1 VAGERQATPRH
12 FLIENPFMRIAANV
26 PAISPSSP
34 ADHLTPPPSH
44 STAHYFLEGLTE
56 LGIDYVFSN
65 LGTDHVSLIEELARW
80 DMEGRE
86 HPEMLLC
93 PHENVAMHMAAGYA
107 AITGRGQAVM
117 VHVDAG
123 TANAAMG
130 MHNMFRGRLP
140 VMLIAGKAP
149 FTLRGEMTGSRDNYV
164 HFVQDPFDI
173 ASLVRPY
180 VKWEY
185 SLPSGVVAKEALR
198 RGHSMMQTD
207 PQGPVYMTLP
217 REVLAEPVAPQHA
230 RSFSAG
236 KYGAVS
242 AGGIDPASAL
252 AIAEEL
258 MAAKAPIAITAYLGR
273 KAEAVVALEDLA
285 LLCGVRVFEFSPSF
299 LSISRQSPC
308 FGGFDAGKAL
318 AGADMGL
325 LLDIDVP
332 WLPTFTTEN
341 SETRW
346 THIDVD
352 TIKKDFPMWGFAT
365 DTRLQADCAT
375 VLKQIAGVVRAKAD
389 ATFHAKVAHRI
400 AGWAPE
406 NQTRADAVAL
416 LAQSKGRI
424 GAISPAY
431 LCAALGAAIAAE
443 DIVINEAI
451 RNSPAVLNQIP
462 RSQPLTLLGGAGGGL
477 GYSGGMAL
485 GAKLASPGVR
495 VVQIVGDGGFHFST
509 PSSVYAT
516 AQRYQLPIFTVLLDN
531 GGWQA
536 VKEAVLRVYPD
547 GAAAKADEFQAR
559 LQGEQRHFEQVAQAF
574 GAHGECVS
582 HPDDVPAAIA
592 RCLKAVDA
600 GQAAVLNVQV
610 GLQ

>member
-1 VAGERQATPRH
+1 
-12 FLIENPFMRIAANV
+12 MRITAN
-26 PAISPSSP
+26 ANSSSSPSS
-34 ADHLTPPPSH
+34 AENLTPSQHH

-80 DMEGRE
+80 DQAGRT

-107 AITGRGQAVM
+107 AMTGRGQAVM

-123 TANAAMG
+123 TANSAMG

-149 FTLRGEMTGSRDNYV
+149 FSLRGEMTGSRDNYV

-198 RGHSMMQTD
+198 RGHSMMQSD

-217 REVLAEPVAPQHA
+217 REVLAEQVAPQHG
-230 RSFSAG
+230 RSFNAG
-236 KYGAVS
+236 KYGAVC
-242 AGGIDPASAL
+242 AGGIDEASAL

-258 MAAKAPIAITAYLGR
+258 MVANAPMAITAYLGR
-273 KAEAVVALEDLA
+273 KAEAVTALEDLA

-299 LSISRQSPC
+299 LSISRESPC
-308 FGGFDAGKAL
+308 FAGFDTSQAL

-325 LLDIDVP
+325 LLDVDVP
-332 WLPTFTTEN
+332 WLPKFTTEN
-341 SETRW
+341 SATRW

-375 VLKQIAGVVRAKAD
+375 ALRQIASVVRAKAN
-389 ATFHAKVAHRI
+389 AAFHAKVAQRI
-400 AGWAPE
+400 ASWATD
-406 NQTRADAVAL
+406 NQARANTVGQAA
-416 LAQSKGRI
+416 ANKGQI
-424 GAISPAY
+424 GSISPTY
-431 LCAALGAAIAAE
+431 VCAALGAAIAPE

-451 RNSPAVLNQIP
+451 RNSPAVLQQIP

-485 GAKLASPGVR
+485 GAKLARPGVR

-516 AQRYQLPIFTVLLDN
+516 AQRYQLPIFTLLLDN

-547 GAAAKADEFQAR
+547 GAAAKANEFQAR
-559 LQGEQRHFEQVAQAF
+559 LQGEHRHFEQVAQAF
-574 GAHGECVS
+574 GAYGECVTD
-582 HPDDVPAAIA
+582 PDEVPAAIA
-592 RCLKAVDA
+592 RCLRAVDA